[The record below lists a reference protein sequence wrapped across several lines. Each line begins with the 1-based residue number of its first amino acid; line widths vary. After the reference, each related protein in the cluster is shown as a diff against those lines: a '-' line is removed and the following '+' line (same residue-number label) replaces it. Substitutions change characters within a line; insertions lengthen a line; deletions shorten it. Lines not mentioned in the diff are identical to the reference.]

1 MQNDKLVRIGI
12 FYDGN
17 YFLKVSNYY
26 AYGHPRRRRISLA
39 GLHDF
44 IRQHVA
50 SEEGSDY
57 NYCQIV
63 DAHYFRGR
71 LSAQEAS
78 QRGDTLYYD
87 RVFDDILMGEGI
99 TTHYFP
105 IKTYPDGSRQE
116 KGIDVWLALEAY
128 EQALYKN
135 FNVVVLI
142 ASDGDYVPLARKLNT
157 LGTRVMVLGWDF
169 EFFNEHN
176 VRITTRTS
184 QDLLEVVT
192 YPVQMHQMIDDRVQG
207 SSPLINNLFIQTE
220 AVPRQARVAQE
231 AGGYASGGVYGGDG
245 GEYSNE
251 DGTNTSGEASGNRFE
266 MPEEEDDG
274 SRLTGEIHSLK
285 TGYGFI
291 AYPPNNLFF
300 HVSSLQNADWAELR
314 VGDAV
319 SFRLGMGKEGN
330 EIAVDVRL
338 VR

>member
-26 AYGHPRRRRISLA
+26 AYGHARRRRISLA

-50 SEEGSDY
+50 AEEGSDY
-57 NYCQIV
+57 GLCQIV

-128 EQALYKN
+128 EQALYKK

-192 YPVQMHQMIDDRVQG
+192 YPVQMHQLIDDRVHG
-207 SSPLINNLFIQTE
+207 SSPVINNLFIQTE

-231 AGGYASGGVYGGDG
+231 AGGYVNGSSYASDGSGYADDDTLEEGV
-245 GEYSNE
+245 EP
-251 DGTNTSGEASGNRFE
+251 GNRFE
-266 MPEEEDDG
+266 VMEEEEGDG
-274 SRLTGEIHSLK
+274 MRLTGEIHSLK

-291 AYPPNNLFF
+291 TYPPNNLFF
-300 HVSSLQNADWAELR
+300 HVSSLQNSDWADLR

-319 SFRLGMGKEGN
+319 SFRLGVGKEGN
-330 EIAVDVRL
+330 EIGVDVRL

>member
-1 MQNDKLVRIGI
+1 MQNDKLLRIGI

-57 NYCQIV
+57 GLCQIV

-87 RVFDDILMGEGI
+87 RVFDDILMSEGI

-105 IKTYPDGSRQE
+105 IKTFPDGSRQE

-220 AVPRQARVAQE
+220 AVPRQARIAQE
-231 AGGYASGGVYGGDG
+231 AGAQNGYGQGAYSQGTYSTDGDAFA
-245 GEYSNE
+245 GEGENGNQLTTEPE
-251 DGTNTSGEASGNRFE
+251 DET
-266 MPEEEDDG
+266 D
-274 SRLTGEIHSLK
+274 RLTGEILSLK
-285 TGYGFI
+285 AGFGFI
-291 AYPPNNLFF
+291 AFPPNNLFF
-300 HVSSLQNADWAELR
+300 HVTSLLNADFNDLR

-319 SFRLGMGKEGN
+319 TFRLGIGKEGA

-338 VR
+338 VQ

>member
-1 MQNDKLVRIGI
+1 MQNDKLIRIGI

-26 AYGHPRRRRISLA
+26 AYGHARRRRISLA

-50 SEEGSDY
+50 TEEGSDY

-87 RVFDDILMGEGI
+87 RVFDDILMSEGI

-105 IKTYPDGSRQE
+105 IKTFPDGSRQE

-128 EQALYKN
+128 EQALYKK

-192 YPVQMHQMIDDRVQG
+192 YPVQMSKMIDDRVQG

-220 AVPRQARVAQE
+220 AVPRQARIAQDSMAPAYAQVDYSADGDANTFEGE
-231 AGGYASGGVYGGDG
+231 AGGDG
-245 GEYSNE
+245 PDQTE
-251 DGTNTSGEASGNRFE
+251 
-266 MPEEEDDG
+266 PIDDG
-274 SRLTGEIHSLK
+274 NTLAGEILSLK
-285 TGYGFI
+285 AGFGFI
-291 AYPPNNLFF
+291 AFPPNNLFF
-300 HVSSLQNADWAELR
+300 HVTSLLNADFNDLR
-314 VGDAV
+314 VGDTV
-319 SFRLGMGKEGN
+319 SFRLGLGKEGN

-338 VR
+338 LR